1 MLLRRLVVGALQ
13 TNCYLVGDDDG
24 QGVLIDPGGDA
35 EAIIRALR
43 EENLTVLYV
52 LNTHGHPDHTAA
64 DADVVRISAARV
76 AIHSLDRVWIEREV
90 EEASVYELTDGL
102 ALMAGKLELKVIH
115 TAGHT
120 QGSVCFMLNDILF
133 SGDLLFRR
141 SVGRT
146 DLPGGSHQE
155 LMRSLKEK
163 IMPLPPLTR
172 ILPGHGE
179 ETTLKEELESNPF
192 LRRLL

>member
-13 TNCYLVGDDDG
+13 TNCYLVGDDNG

-35 EAIIRALR
+35 EAIVKALR

-64 DADVVRISAARV
+64 DADVVRISGAPV
-76 AIHSLDRVWIEREV
+76 AIHSLDRAWIEGEV
-90 EEASVYELTDGL
+90 EAASVYELTDGL
-102 ALMAGKLELKVIH
+102 TLTAGKLELKVIH

-146 DLPGGSHQE
+146 DLPGGSQLD

-163 IMPLPPLTR
+163 IVPLPPSTR

-192 LRRLL
+192 LRRFL